1 MKITFPNGVMV
12 EINGVEEI
20 TAALPAVAGLANQ
33 TPSPETTLFPLP
45 EKVTVRR
52 PAPVDLPEP
61 EKIAPTSRVR
71 PKSMYV
77 TEIEATVMR
86 VVRQFPEGIT
96 SQDIADLLERDVQ
109 QVMSALWRLGSQRPT
124 KDSVDRLL
132 VRISGNRVRA
142 TQLGAK
148 VKLLTSQRPNY
159 VNPGLGWTP

>member
-1 MKITFPNGVMV
+1 MPSL
-12 EINGVEEI
+12 
-20 TAALPAVAGLANQ
+20 AALANQ
-33 TPSPETTLFPLP
+33 AVLPETTAP

-52 PAPVDLPEP
+52 PAPVALPEP
-61 EKIAPTSRVR
+61 EQAATASRVR
-71 PKSMYV
+71 PRSMYV

-132 VRISGNRVRA
+132 VRISCNRVRA
-142 TQLGAK
+142 TPLGAK